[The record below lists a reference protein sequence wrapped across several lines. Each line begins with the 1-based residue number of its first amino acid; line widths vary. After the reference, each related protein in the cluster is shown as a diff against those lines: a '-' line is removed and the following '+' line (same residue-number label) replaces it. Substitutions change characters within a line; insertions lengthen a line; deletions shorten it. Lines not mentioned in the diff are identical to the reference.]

1 MLLTYV
7 DESHSSEV
15 YFLGAVLC
23 PETEAISLTEAL
35 DEVVWK
41 AIGSYGHMTPE
52 TELHAYD
59 IFHAKRDWKYLT
71 SKPRARIGV
80 YADALQAIADHEVK
94 IILTGVDLVGLQR
107 RYGANHDHPHSITL
121 THLLERVDEVAKR
134 DGELA
139 LIIADECE
147 GQDDYRQDLRQ
158 YRASGTWGYK
168 GRKITTVVDTMH
180 FAASSASRLLQAV
193 DLGPVWSCD
202 LVGPRPGRVGVLGVE
217 RWGVST
223 STFGC

>member
-1 MLLTYV
+1 M
-7 DESHSSEV
+7 
-15 YFLGAVLC
+15 
-23 PETEAISLTEAL
+23 
-35 DEVVWK
+35 
-41 AIGSYGHMTPE
+41 
-52 TELHAYD
+52 
-59 IFHAKRDWKYLT
+59 
-71 SKPRARIGV
+71 

-94 IILTGVDLVGLQR
+94 IILTGVDLVRLQR

-168 GRKITTVVDTMH
+168 GRKITAVVDTMH

-193 DLGPVWSCD
+193 DLVAFLFHRIHINADSDARAKKANEQLWARVEPRVVHQRVWY
-202 LVGPRPGRVGVLGVE
+202 P
-217 RWGVST
+217 
-223 STFGC
+223 